1 MPPAKIAAP
10 SARKPAKKATVPA
23 ALIEAATPKPL
34 NTPLLSAIKLS
45 VPLLLL
51 KIPTSLKLLK
61 PSKATVPLLLIF
73 RWPGDGQ

>member
-23 ALIEAATPKPL
+23 ALIEAAPPKPL
-34 NTPLLSAIKLS
+34 NTPLYSAIKLS
-45 VPLLLL
+45 VPLL